1 MAKFESSERY
11 FENFDILKAKEK
23 VLNGHGQI

>member
-11 FENFDILKAKEK
+11 FENFDIFKAKEK
-23 VLNGHGQI
+23 VLNGHGRI